1 LHPAERFPGT
11 RMKRTQIDQLLGTAG
26 EWLRPWPTVEPDP
39 AAAPDGG
46 GSAAEEVDA
55 DDPNLGEAG
64 QRALRQERETR
75 KALERRLAQMETQLA
90 TVKDLSPDAYRQA
103 QEKAIE
109 LERRLAE
116 REQLTAA
123 ERQRI
128 ESKANEAVRKA
139 TSTAE
144 AEKARRIALEVK
156 TLARGVFSAAEGR
169 DGADA
174 SGLSFFDAWMEFQ
187 GRRHFRVD
195 EATGKLYVV
204 DADGDRVKSSEGVDM
219 DPVAW
224 LNQQA
229 DNSAVVGTFFRAKG
243 GEGSGGFVG
252 ARGYRTTQARSIEQA
267 RATSGSAYLSEHYGN
282 G

>member
-1 LHPAERFPGT
+1 
-11 RMKRTQIDQLLGTAG
+11 MKRTQIDQILGTAG

-39 AAAPDGG
+39 AGTGDGG
-46 GSAAEEVDA
+46 GTGSTGDELDP
-55 DDPNLGEAG
+55 DDPSLGEAG
-64 QRALRQERETR
+64 QKALRQERETR
-75 KALERRLAQMETQLA
+75 KALERRLAQMETQLS

-128 ESKANEAVRKA
+128 ESKAQEAVRKA

-144 AEKARRIALEVK
+144 AERARRIALEVK
-156 TLARGVFSAAEGR
+156 TMARGVFSAAEGR

-204 DADGDRVKSSEGVDM
+204 DADGDRVKSAEGADM

-229 DNSAVVGTFFRAKG
+229 DNSAVVGSFFKAKG

-252 ARGYRTTQARSIEQA
+252 ARGVRGVQGRSVDDARK
-267 RATSGSAYLSEHYGN
+267 TSGSAFLSEHYGN

>member
-1 LHPAERFPGT
+1 MKNRFF
-11 RMKRTQIDQLLGTAG
+11 DQLLGTAD
-26 EWLRPWPTVEPDP
+26 EWLRPWPTVDPDP
-39 AAAPDGG
+39 TGAGDGG
-46 GSAAEEVDA
+46 GGSTEEEVDA
-55 DDPNLGEAG
+55 DDPSLGEAG

-75 KALERRLAQMETQLA
+75 KALEKRLAQMEAQLS

-109 LERRLAE
+109 LERRLVE

-128 ESKANEAVRKA
+128 EGKAQEAVRKA
-139 TSTAE
+139 TATAE
-144 AEKARRIALEVK
+144 AEKARRIDLQVR
-156 TLARGVFSAAEGR
+156 TLARSVFSAADGR

-174 SGLSFFDAWMEFQ
+174 SGLTFFDAWMEFQ
-187 GRRHFRVD
+187 GRRHLRVD

-204 DADGDRVKSSEGVDM
+204 DGDGDRIKTAEGQDT

-229 DNSAVVGTFFRAKG
+229 DNSPVVGTFFRAKN
-243 GEGSGGFVG
+243 GEGSGGLVG
-252 ARGYRTTQARSIEQA
+252 ARGVRGVQSRSVEAA
-267 RATSGSAYLSEHYGN
+267 RATSGSAFLSEHYGN
-282 G
+282 

>member
-1 LHPAERFPGT
+1 MKTTSLDRFLSAGT
-11 RMKRTQIDQLLGTAG
+11 D
-26 EWLRPWPTVEPDP
+26 ESLRPWQLSVTPDP
-39 AAAPDGG
+39 AGEGEGG
-46 GSAAEEVDA
+46 GTPADEADP
-55 DDPNLGEAG
+55 DDPSLGEAG
-64 QRALRQERETR
+64 QKALRAEREQR
-75 KALERRLAQMETQLA
+75 KALERKLAQLETQLGA
-90 TVKDLSPDAYRQA
+90 VKDLSPDAYRQA

-128 ESKANEAVRKA
+128 ESKAQEAVRRA
-139 TSTAE
+139 TATAE
-144 AEKARRIALEVK
+144 AEKARRIDLQVR

-174 SGLSFFDAWMEFQ
+174 SGLTFFDAWMEFQ
-187 GRRHFRVD
+187 GRRHLRVD
-195 EATGKLYVV
+195 EATGKLFVV
-204 DADGDRVKSSEGVDM
+204 DGDGDRVKTTEGQDV

-229 DNSAVVGTFFRAKG
+229 DNSPVIGTFFKPKG

-252 ARGYRTTQARSIEQA
+252 ARGVRGTQSRSVEQA
-267 RATSGSAYLSEHYGN
+267 RQTSGSAFLSEHYGN
-282 G
+282 

>member
-1 LHPAERFPGT
+1 
-11 RMKRTQIDQLLGTAG
+11 MKRTLIDQLLGTAG

-39 AAAPDGG
+39 AGAGDGG
-46 GSAAEEVDA
+46 GGGGTGEELDP
-55 DDPNLGEAG
+55 DDPSLGEAG
-64 QRALRQERETR
+64 QKALRQERETR

-139 TSTAE
+139 TTTAE

-156 TLARGVFSAAEGR
+156 TMARGVFSAADGR

-187 GRRHFRVD
+187 GKRHLRVD
-195 EATGKLYVV
+195 ETNGKLYVV
-204 DADGDRVKSSEGVDM
+204 DNDGDRVKSAEGVDV

-252 ARGYRTTQARSIEQA
+252 ARGVRGVQGRSVEQA
-267 RATSGSAYLSEHYGN
+267 RGTSGSAFLSEHYGN

>member
-1 LHPAERFPGT
+1 
-11 RMKRTQIDQLLGTAG
+11 MKTSLIDRLLGVA
-26 EWLRPWPTVEPDP
+26 EDWQRPWPTVDPDP
-39 AAAPDGG
+39 AGEGAGG
-46 GSAAEEVDA
+46 GGDDGSDDDDA
-55 DDPNLGEAG
+55 TLGDAG
-64 QRALRQERETR
+64 RKALQTEREQR
-75 KALERRLAQMETQLA
+75 KALERKLAQLEAQLS

-128 ESKANEAVRKA
+128 ETKAQEAVRKA
-139 TSTAE
+139 TAAAE
-144 AEKARRIALEVK
+144 AEKARRIDLQVR
-156 TLARGVFSAAEGR
+156 TMARGVFSAAEGR
-169 DGADA
+169 DGADPA
-174 SGLSFFDAWMEFQ
+174 GLSFFDAWMEFQ

-204 DADGDRVKSSEGVDM
+204 DGDGDRVKTAEGQDV

-229 DNSAVVGTFFRAKG
+229 DSSPVVGSFFKPKG
-243 GEGSGGFVG
+243 GSGGGGLVG
-252 ARGYRTTQARSIEQA
+252 ARGVRGTQTRSVEQA
-267 RATSGSAYLSEHYGN
+267 RQMSGSALLSEHYGN
-282 G
+282 